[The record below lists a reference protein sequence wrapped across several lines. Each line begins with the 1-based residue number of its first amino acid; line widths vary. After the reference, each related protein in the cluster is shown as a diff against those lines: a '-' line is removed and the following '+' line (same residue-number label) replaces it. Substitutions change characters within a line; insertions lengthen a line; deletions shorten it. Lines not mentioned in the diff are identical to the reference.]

1 MSVPQHETPTTP
13 AEPAGRPHWRAAAR
27 LAYIAAIALA
37 TLSNLGFEP
46 VSTDVLRDRLVRGM
60 SPAVAGSDAVDALRN
75 LLLFAGWGLVWCMT
89 APTHRLGRSILVA
102 TVTGMLLS
110 MTVEAAQLFS
120 ERRTASILD
129 VITNTSG
136 AFLGAVATV
145 ALLRAAI
152 SAQTSK
158 SCVGIPM
165 FVFAVSYGC
174 VAALEIL
181 LPGMRQELLAVWGG
195 PFNRFQAAL
204 GAMGW
209 GDDSAATLLLQF
221 VLMMPAGAF
230 AVAAL
235 AESGRSCRRAL
246 VVTALGGVVLS
257 LVLEFA
263 RGLAGQP
270 IELGMF
276 VAHAL
281 GVVSGAWVTAH
292 WLPTLTT
299 RIRGRSRPV
308 ALLTLYTLVLLLWRW
323 RPFVPHLSLEHVLA
337 SFSPN
342 HLVPLQALT
351 LKMDLFSASVVAVGF
366 LLHLPLG
373 ALLAVWPLRSRGW
386 LAHVLP
392 GLWIVIIVELGQLF
406 IAGRYFDVTDIII
419 GAGGVLTGWALMRR
433 AGFHPH
439 GEALP
444 ER

>member
-1 MSVPQHETPTTP
+1 MSVPQHATPTTP
-13 AEPAGRPHWRAAAR
+13 AGPAGRPHWRAAAR
-27 LAYIAAIALA
+27 LAYVAVIALA
-37 TLSNLGFEP
+37 TLSHLGFEW
-46 VSTDVLRDRLVRGM
+46 VSTEVLRERLVRGV
-60 SPAVAGSDAVDALRN
+60 SPAVGAGDAVDALRN

-89 APTHRLGRSILVA
+89 APTHRLGRSIVAA

-110 MTVEAAQLFS
+110 MTVETAQLFS
-120 ERRTASILD
+120 ERRLASILD

-152 SAQTSK
+152 SARGAR

-165 FVFAVSYGC
+165 FVFAASYGF

-195 PFNRFQAAL
+195 PFNRLQAAL
-204 GAMGW
+204 AAIGW

-235 AESGRSCRRAL
+235 AESGRPYRRAL
-246 VVTALGGVVLS
+246 TATALGGVVLS

-281 GVVSGAWVTAH
+281 GVVSGAWLTAH
-292 WLPTLTT
+292 WLPTLAT
-299 RIRGRSRPV
+299 RISARNHPL
-308 ALLTLYTLVLLLWRW
+308 ALLTLYTGILLLWRW
-323 RPFVPHLSLEHVLA
+323 RPFMPHLSLERVLA

-342 HLVPLQALT
+342 HLIPLQALT
-351 LKMDLFSASVVAVGF
+351 HRMDIFSASIVAVGF

-392 GLWIVIIVELGQLF
+392 GLWIVMIMELGQLF
-406 IAGRYFDVTDIII
+406 IAGRYFDITDIII
-419 GAGGVLTGWALMRR
+419 GAGGVVTGWALMRR
-433 AGFHPH
+433 AGFQPR

-444 ER
+444 EQ

>member
-1 MSVPQHETPTTP
+1 L
-13 AEPAGRPHWRAAAR
+13 RAAAR
-27 LAYIAAIALA
+27 LAYMAVIALA
-37 TLSNLGFEP
+37 TLSHLGFEW
-46 VSTDVLRDRLVRGM
+46 VSTDVLRERLVRSVSLSVG
-60 SPAVAGSDAVDALRN
+60 ARDVVDALRN

-89 APTHRLGRSILVA
+89 APTHRLGRSILAA

-110 MTVEAAQLFS
+110 MTVETAQLFS
-120 ERRTASILD
+120 ERRHTSILD

-145 ALLRAAI
+145 ALLRTTI
-152 SAQTSK
+152 SARSAK
-158 SCVGIPM
+158 SYVGMPM
-165 FVFAVSYGC
+165 FVLAVSYGF

-195 PFNRFQAAL
+195 PFNRLQATLTAI
-204 GAMGW
+204 GW
-209 GDDSAATLLLQF
+209 GDDSATTLLLQL

-235 AESGRSCRRAL
+235 AESGRSYRRAL
-246 VVTALGGVVLS
+246 TVTALVGVMLS

-281 GVVSGAWVTAH
+281 GVVSGAWITAR

-299 RIRGRSRPV
+299 RVRGRSRPLG
-308 ALLTLYTLVLLLWRW
+308 LLTLYTVILLLWRW
-323 RPFVPHLSLEHVLA
+323 RPFMPHLSLDGVLA

-342 HLVPLQALT
+342 HLIPLQALT
-351 LKMDLFSASVVAVGF
+351 VKMDLFSASIVAVGF
-366 LLHLPLG
+366 LLHLPVG

-392 GLWIVIIVELGQLF
+392 GLWIVMIMELGQLF
-406 IAGRYFDVTDIII
+406 IADRYFDVTDIII

-433 AGFHPH
+433 AGFQPR

-444 ER
+444 EH

>member
-1 MSVPQHETPTTP
+1 MSVPQHTTPTAP
-13 AEPAGRPHWRAAAR
+13 AGPAGRPHWRAAAR
-27 LAYIAAIALA
+27 LAYIAVIALA
-37 TLSNLGFEP
+37 TLSNLGFEL
-46 VSTDVLRDRLVRGM
+46 VSTDVLRERLVRGM
-60 SPAVAGSDAVDALRN
+60 SPAVRAIDAVDALRN

-89 APTHRLGRSILVA
+89 APTHRLGRSIAAA
-102 TVTGMLLS
+102 TITGMLLS
-110 MTVEAAQLFS
+110 LSVETAQLFS
-120 ERRTASILD
+120 ERRQTSILD

-136 AFLGAVATV
+136 AFLGALATV
-145 ALLRAAI
+145 ALLRATI
-152 SAQTSK
+152 SARRAT
-158 SCVGIPM
+158 SCVGMPM

-181 LPGMRQELLAVWGG
+181 LPGMRQEFLAVWGG
-195 PFNRFQAAL
+195 PFNRLQAAL
-204 GAMGW
+204 GAIGW
-209 GDDSAATLLLQF
+209 GDDSAATFLLQF
-221 VLMMPAGAF
+221 ILMMPAGGF

-235 AESGRSCRRAL
+235 AEGGWSCRRAL
-246 VVTALGGVVLS
+246 AATAAGGVVLS

-281 GVVSGAWVTAH
+281 GVVSGAWLTAR

-299 RIRGRSRPV
+299 RMSARNQPL
-308 ALLTLYTLVLLLWRW
+308 ALLALYTLILLLWRW
-323 RPFVPHLSLEHVLA
+323 RPFMPHLSLERVLA

-342 HLVPLQALT
+342 HLIPLHALT
-351 LKMDLFSASVVAVGF
+351 LRMDLFSASIVAVGF

-386 LAHVLP
+386 LAHMLP
-392 GLWIVIIVELGQLF
+392 GLWIVVMMEFGQLF
-406 IAGRYFDVTDIII
+406 IAGRFFDVTDIII

-433 AGFHPH
+433 AGFQPR

-444 ER
+444 EH